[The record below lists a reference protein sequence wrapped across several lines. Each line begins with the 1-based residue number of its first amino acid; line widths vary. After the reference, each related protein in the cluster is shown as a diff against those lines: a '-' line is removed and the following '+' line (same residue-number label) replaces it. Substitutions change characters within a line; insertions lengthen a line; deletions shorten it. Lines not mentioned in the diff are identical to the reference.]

1 MRLLLIISLLALLG
15 TAPKATACSCM
26 WERDTIVTEKMLADS
41 SIHIFTGEV
50 VRAKKV
56 FLKDDLGRK
65 ILYNKVTVRLKE
77 TLKSPSPVTERT
89 ITIYTGT
96 NINLDCGVP
105 FSKDETYF
113 IVTSLSKQLG
123 GLYTN
128 YCYPNKPLADA
139 SRDIARLKN

>member
-1 MRLLLIISLLALLG
+1 MRFLLITSLLALLA
-15 TAPKATACSCM
+15 TSPKAMACSCI
-26 WERDTIVTEKMLADS
+26 WERDTIVTDKILADS

-50 VRAKKV
+50 VRTKKV

-65 ILYNKVTVRLKE
+65 ILYNRVTVRLKE
-77 TLKSPSPVTERT
+77 TLKSPSPFTERT
-89 ITIYTGT
+89 MTIYTGT

-105 FSKDETYF
+105 FTKDEAYF
-113 IVTSLSKQLG
+113 IVTSFSEQLG